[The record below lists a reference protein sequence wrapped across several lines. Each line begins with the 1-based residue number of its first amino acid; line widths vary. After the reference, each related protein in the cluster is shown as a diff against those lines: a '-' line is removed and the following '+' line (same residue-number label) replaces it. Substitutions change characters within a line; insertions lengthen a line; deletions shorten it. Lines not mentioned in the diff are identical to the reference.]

1 MLGVGWA
8 GEMCEKVD
16 LMGDHVASGAM
27 QPSLC

>member
-1 MLGVGWA
+1 MLGGGGG